1 MGLIKAAL
9 GAAGGTLADQW
20 KEFFYC
26 DAIDNDVLAVKGQKR
41 TSKRSSNTKGSD
53 NIITTGSG
61 IAVADGQCM
70 MIVEQ
75 GKIVDIC
82 AEPGEYTYDASTE
95 PSIFSGNLG
104 DAIMNTFHTIGK
116 RFTFGGDTGKDQRV
130 YYFNTKELVDNK
142 FGTPNPIPFRVV
154 DQNIGLDIDVS
165 VRCSG
170 VYSYRIANP
179 LLFYS
184 NVCGNFEQQYDRE
197 QIEGQ
202 LKTEFISALQ
212 PAFASISQQGIRPS
226 ALPAHA
232 MELCDAMNQALTQT
246 WSQLRG
252 LVIVSVAMN
261 PITLPEEDAQMIK
274 EAQRMAILRNPAMAA
289 ATLAGAQADAM
300 KTAAGNAGGAMTGFM
315 GMNMAGMTGGF
326 NAQNLYAMGQQQAA
340 QAQQMAQPQPNPAVS
355 QAQAGGSAPAAD
367 QWKCSCGA
375 LVSGNFCPECGAKKP
390 QTPAANA
397 SWTCSCGAVN
407 TGKFCTN
414 CGSPKPAMKPRYR
427 CDKCGWEPEDP
438 TNPPK
443 FCPNCGDPFNE
454 NDTQ

>member
-1 MGLIKAAL
+1 MGLIKAGL
-9 GAAGGTLADQW
+9 GALSGTMADQW

-26 DAIDNDVLAVKGQKR
+26 ESIDNDVLAVKGQKR
-41 TSKRSSNTKGSD
+41 TSKRSSNNKGSD
-53 NIITTGSG
+53 NIITSGSG

-95 PSIFSGNLG
+95 RSIFSGDLG
-104 DAIMNTFHTIGK
+104 SAIKNTFQTIGK
-116 RFTFGGDTGKDQRV
+116 RFTYGGDTGKDQRV

-170 VYSYRIANP
+170 VYSFRIADP
-179 LLFYS
+179 LLFYA
-184 NVCGNFEQQYDRE
+184 NVCGNFEQQYDKE
-197 QIEGQ
+197 QISGQ

-212 PAFASISQQGIRPS
+212 PAFANISQQGIRPS

-232 MELCDAMNQALTQT
+232 MELCDAMNQALTQK
-246 WSQLRG
+246 WSQIRG

-274 EAQRMAILRNPAMAA
+274 EAQRMAMLRNPAMAA
-289 ATLAGAQADAM
+289 ATLVGAQADAM
-300 KTAAGNAGGAMTGFM
+300 KTAAGNSAGAMTGFM
-315 GMNMAGMTGGF
+315 GMNMANTAGGL
-326 NAQNLYAMGQQQAA
+326 NVQNLYAMGQQPTSQPQMQQPTPQPQMQQAP
-340 QAQQMAQPQPNPAVS
+340 AQPAAAPS
-355 QAQAGGSAPAAD
+355 AG

-375 LVSGNFCPECGAKKP
+375 MVSGNFCPNCGSKKP
-390 QTPAANA
+390 EDT

-407 TGKFCTN
+407 TGRFCSN
-414 CGSPKPAMKPRYR
+414 CGSPKPAIKAHYR
-427 CDKCGWEPEDP
+427 CDKCGWEPEDS

-443 FCPNCGDPFNE
+443 FCPNCGDPFNS
-454 NDTQ
+454 NDMI

>member
-1 MGLIKAAL
+1 MGLIKAGL
-9 GAAGGTLADQW
+9 GALSGTMADQW

-26 DAIDNDVLAVKGQKR
+26 ESIDNDVLAVKGQKR
-41 TSKRSSNTKGSD
+41 TSKRSSNNKGSD
-53 NIITTGSG
+53 NIITSGSG

-95 PSIFSGNLG
+95 PSIFSGDLG
-104 DAIMNTFHTIGK
+104 SAIKNTFQTIGK
-116 RFTFGGDTGKDQRV
+116 RFTYGGDTGKDQRV

-170 VYSYRIANP
+170 VYSFRIADP
-179 LLFYS
+179 LLFYA
-184 NVCGNFEQQYDRE
+184 NVCGNFEQQYDKE
-197 QIEGQ
+197 QISGQ

-212 PAFASISQQGIRPS
+212 PAFANISQQGIRPS

-232 MELCDAMNQALTQT
+232 MELCDAMNQALTQK
-246 WSQLRG
+246 WSQIRG

-274 EAQRMAILRNPAMAA
+274 EAQRMAMLRNPAMAA
-289 ATLAGAQADAM
+289 ATLVGAQADAM
-300 KTAAGNAGGAMTGFM
+300 KTAAGNSAGAMTGFM
-315 GMNMAGMTGGF
+315 GMNMANNAGGL
-326 NAQNLYAMGQQQAA
+326 NVQNLYAMGQQPTSQPQMQQAP
-340 QAQQMAQPQPNPAVS
+340 AQPAAAPS
-355 QAQAGGSAPAAD
+355 AG

-375 LVSGNFCPECGAKKP
+375 MVSGNFCPNCGSKKP
-390 QTPAANA
+390 EDT

-407 TGKFCTN
+407 TGRFCSN
-414 CGSPKPAMKPRYR
+414 CGSPKPAIKAHYR
-427 CDKCGWEPEDP
+427 CDKCGWEPEDS

-443 FCPNCGDPFNE
+443 FCPNCGDPFNS
-454 NDTQ
+454 NDMI

>member
-1 MGLIKAAL
+1 MGLIKAGL
-9 GAAGGTLADQW
+9 GALSGTMADQW

-26 DAIDNDVLAVKGQKR
+26 ESIDNDVLAVKGQKR
-41 TSKRSSNTKGSD
+41 TSKRSSNNKGSD
-53 NIITTGSG
+53 NIITSGSG

-95 PSIFSGNLG
+95 PSIFSGDLG
-104 DAIMNTFHTIGK
+104 SAIKNTFQTIGK
-116 RFTFGGDTGKDQRV
+116 RFTYGGDTGKDQRV

-170 VYSYRIANP
+170 VYSFRIADP
-179 LLFYS
+179 LLFYA
-184 NVCGNFEQQYDRE
+184 NVCGNFEQQYDKE
-197 QIEGQ
+197 QISGQ

-212 PAFASISQQGIRPS
+212 PAFANISQKGIRPS

-232 MELCDAMNQALTQT
+232 MELCDAMNQALTQK
-246 WSQLRG
+246 WSQIRG

-274 EAQRMAILRNPAMAA
+274 EAQRMAMLRNPAMAA
-289 ATLAGAQADAM
+289 ATLVGAQADAM
-300 KTAAGNAGGAMTGFM
+300 KTAAGNSAGAMTGFM
-315 GMNMAGMTGGF
+315 GMNMANTAGGL
-326 NAQNLYAMGQQQAA
+326 NVQNLYAMGQQPTSQPQMQQPTPQPQMQQAP
-340 QAQQMAQPQPNPAVS
+340 AQPAAAPS
-355 QAQAGGSAPAAD
+355 AG

-375 LVSGNFCPECGAKKP
+375 MVSGNFCPNCGSKKP
-390 QTPAANA
+390 EDT

-407 TGKFCTN
+407 TGRFCSN
-414 CGSPKPAMKPRYR
+414 CGSPKPAIKAHYR
-427 CDKCGWEPEDP
+427 CDKCGWEPEDS

-443 FCPNCGDPFNE
+443 FCPNCGDPFNS
-454 NDTQ
+454 NDMI

>member
-1 MGLIKAAL
+1 MGLIKAGL
-9 GAAGGTLADQW
+9 GALSGTMADQW

-26 DAIDNDVLAVKGQKR
+26 ESIDNDVLAVKSQKR
-41 TSKRSSNTKGSD
+41 TSKRSSNNKGND
-53 NIITTGSG
+53 NIITSGSG

-95 PSIFSGNLG
+95 PSIFSGDLG
-104 DAIMNTFHTIGK
+104 SAIKNTFQTIGK
-116 RFTFGGDTGKDQRV
+116 RFTYGGDTGKDQRV

-170 VYSYRIANP
+170 VYSFRIADP
-179 LLFYS
+179 LLFYA
-184 NVCGNFEQQYDRE
+184 NVCGNFEQQYDKE
-197 QIEGQ
+197 QISGQ

-212 PAFASISQQGIRPS
+212 PAFANISQQGIRPS

-232 MELCDAMNQALTQT
+232 MELCDAMNQALTQK
-246 WSQLRG
+246 WSQIRG

-274 EAQRMAILRNPAMAA
+274 EAQRMAMLRNPAMAA
-289 ATLAGAQADAM
+289 ATLVGAQADAM
-300 KTAAGNAGGAMTGFM
+300 KTAAGNSAGAMTGFM
-315 GMNMAGMTGGF
+315 GMNMANTAGGL
-326 NAQNLYAMGQQQAA
+326 NVQNLYAMGQQPTSQTQMQQPTPQPQMQQAP
-340 QAQQMAQPQPNPAVS
+340 AQPAAAPS
-355 QAQAGGSAPAAD
+355 AG

-375 LVSGNFCPECGAKKP
+375 MVSGNFCPNCGSKKP
-390 QTPAANA
+390 EDT

-407 TGKFCTN
+407 TGRFCSN
-414 CGSPKPAMKPRYR
+414 CGSPKPAIKAHYR
-427 CDKCGWEPEDP
+427 CDKCGWEPEDS

-443 FCPNCGDPFNE
+443 FCPNCGDPFNS
-454 NDTQ
+454 NDMI

>member
-1 MGLIKAAL
+1 MGLIKAGL
-9 GAAGGTLADQW
+9 GALSGTMADQW

-26 DAIDNDVLAVKGQKR
+26 ESIDNDVLAVKGQKR
-41 TSKRSSNTKGSD
+41 TSKRSSNNKGSD
-53 NIITTGSG
+53 NIITSGSG

-82 AEPGEYTYDASTE
+82 AEPGEYTYDASTD
-95 PSIFSGNLG
+95 PSIFSGDLG
-104 DAIMNTFHTIGK
+104 SAIKNTFQTIGK
-116 RFTFGGDTGKDQRV
+116 RFTYGGDTGKDQRV

-170 VYSYRIANP
+170 VYSFRIADP
-179 LLFYS
+179 LLFYA
-184 NVCGNFEQQYDRE
+184 NVCGNFEQQYDKE
-197 QIEGQ
+197 QISGQ

-212 PAFASISQQGIRPS
+212 PAFANISQQGIRPS

-232 MELCDAMNQALTQT
+232 MELCDAMNQALTQK
-246 WSQLRG
+246 WSQIRG

-274 EAQRMAILRNPAMAA
+274 EAQRMAMLRNPAMAA
-289 ATLAGAQADAM
+289 ATLVGAQADAM
-300 KTAAGNAGGAMTGFM
+300 KTAAGNSAGAMTGFM
-315 GMNMAGMTGGF
+315 GMNMANTAGGL
-326 NAQNLYAMGQQQAA
+326 NVQNLYAMGQQPTSQPQMQQPTPQPQMQQAP
-340 QAQQMAQPQPNPAVS
+340 AQPAAAPS
-355 QAQAGGSAPAAD
+355 AG

-375 LVSGNFCPECGAKKP
+375 MVSGNFCPNCGSKKP
-390 QTPAANA
+390 EDT

-407 TGKFCTN
+407 TGRFCSN
-414 CGSPKPAMKPRYR
+414 CGSPKPAIKAHYR
-427 CDKCGWEPEDP
+427 CDKCGWEPEDS

-443 FCPNCGDPFNE
+443 FCPNCGDPFNS
-454 NDTQ
+454 NDMI

>member
-53 NIITTGSG
+53 NIITSGSG

-82 AEPGEYTYDASTE
+82 AEPGQYTYDASTE

-104 DAIMNTFHTIGK
+104 NAIMKTFQTIGK

-170 VYSYRIANP
+170 VYSYRIADP

-184 NVCGNFEQQYDRE
+184 NVCGNFEQQYDKE
-197 QIEGQ
+197 QIESQ

-212 PAFASISQQGIRPS
+212 PAFATISQQGIRPS

-232 MELCDAMNQALTQT
+232 MELCDAMNQALTQK

-261 PITLPEEDAQMIK
+261 PITLPEEDAKMIK

-315 GMNMAGMTGGF
+315 GMNMANMTGGL
-326 NAQNLYAMGQQQAA
+326 NAQNLYAMGQ
-340 QAQQMAQPQPNPAVS
+340 
-355 QAQAGGSAPAAD
+355 
-367 QWKCSCGA
+367 
-375 LVSGNFCPECGAKKP
+375 
-390 QTPAANA
+390 
-397 SWTCSCGAVN
+397 
-407 TGKFCTN
+407 
-414 CGSPKPAMKPRYR
+414 
-427 CDKCGWEPEDP
+427 
-438 TNPPK
+438 
-443 FCPNCGDPFNE
+443 
-454 NDTQ
+454 

>member
-1 MGLIKAAL
+1 MGLIKAGMGAL
-9 GAAGGTLADQW
+9 GGTLADQW

-26 DAIDNDVLAVKGQKR
+26 ESIDNDVLAVKGQKR
-41 TSKRSSNTKGSD
+41 TSKRSSNNKGSD
-53 NIITTGSG
+53 NIITSGSG

-95 PSIFSGNLG
+95 PSIFSGDLG
-104 DAIMNTFHTIGK
+104 SAIKNTFQTIGK
-116 RFTFGGDTGKDQRV
+116 RFTYGGDTGKDQRV

-170 VYSYRIANP
+170 VYSFRIADP
-179 LLFYS
+179 LLFYA
-184 NVCGNFEQQYDRE
+184 NVCGNFEQQYDKE
-197 QIEGQ
+197 QISGQ

-212 PAFASISQQGIRPS
+212 PAFANISQQGIRPS

-232 MELCDAMNQALTQT
+232 MELCDAMNQALTQK
-246 WSQLRG
+246 WSQIRG

-274 EAQRMAILRNPAMAA
+274 EAQRMAMLRNPAMAA
-289 ATLAGAQADAM
+289 ATLVGAQADAM
-300 KTAAGNAGGAMTGFM
+300 KTAAGNSAGAMTGFM
-315 GMNMAGMTGGF
+315 GMNMANTAGGL
-326 NAQNLYAMGQQQAA
+326 NVQNLYAMGQQPAS
-340 QAQQMAQPQPNPAVS
+340 QPQMQQPTPQPQMQ
-355 QAQAGGSAPAAD
+355 QAPTQSAAAPSAG

-375 LVSGNFCPECGAKKP
+375 MVSGNFCPNCGSKKP
-390 QTPAANA
+390 EDT

-407 TGKFCTN
+407 TGRFCSN
-414 CGSPKPAMKPRYR
+414 CGSPKPAIKAHYR
-427 CDKCGWEPEDP
+427 CDKCGWEPEDS

-443 FCPNCGDPFNE
+443 FCPNCGDPFNS
-454 NDTQ
+454 NDMI